1 MRASNNYIKL
11 DLLGYLRHFYVV
23 FILSFFLVSTGI
35 NVLVLVQR
43 QAWNIPWFW
52 IVLPLSLILLIAAR
66 WLIMK
71 LSAQLRFD
79 WYTTSMTAE
88 EFRMIV
94 HLTADELNWNTIKL
108 NDQLFEGERPMEG
121 MEGAEWIT
129 IKRTGT
135 QIAINSIPHP
145 QKRSTS
151 PSFVRNNEN
160 KRTLIY
166 NAAAF
171 MRGEDVFQLIE
182 DRKKRKEEA
191 AWTESEW
198 TPKNL
203 ARRLLAYGFI
213 ALFLLLAWAS
223 VHEAPLLTVLF
234 LVIGGGLGGMYI
246 WSDVKVILRKRA
258 YRIKQ

>member
-1 MRASNNYIKL
+1 MTGSNNYIKL

-23 FILSFFLVSTGI
+23 FILSFFLAATGI
-35 NVLVLVQR
+35 NVLALVR
-43 QAWNIPWFW
+43 SQAWNIPWFW
-52 IVLPLSLILLIAAR
+52 VVLSLSLILLITIC

-79 WYTTSMTAE
+79 SYTTSMTAE

-94 HLTADELNWNTIKL
+94 HMTAEELNWNIIKL
-108 NDQLFEGERPMEG
+108 SDQTFEGERQIDG
-121 MEGAEWIT
+121 LEGAELIT
-129 IKRTGT
+129 IKRTGM

-151 PSFVRNNEN
+151 PSFTRNNEN
-160 KRTLIY
+160 KRTFIY

-171 MRGEDVFQLIE
+171 MRGEDVFQLME

-191 AWTESEW
+191 SWKESEW
-198 TPKNL
+198 TPRNL

-213 ALFLLLAWAS
+213 SLFLLLAWAS
-223 VHEAPLLTVLF
+223 MHEAPLLTVLF
-234 LVIGGGLGGMYI
+234 LLIG
-246 WSDVKVILRKRA
+246 
-258 YRIKQ
+258 